1 MTWHLTALIAAL
13 LVDRFVGDP
22 DWLWSHV
29 PHPVVVMGKAIGA
42 LDGWLNRDG
51 DDARERRRNG
61 VIAICGLIAVSVLVG
76 LVLTRAFHALGLL
89 GWLLEVAV
97 VSVFLAQKSLA
108 DHVAAVAVGLR
119 SGGLEGG
126 RAAVA
131 MIVGRDPKTLDAA
144 GVTRATIESLAEN
157 AADGVVAPALW
168 YAVFGLPGLLACKMI
183 NTADSMIGNFS
194 ERHADFGRAAAK
206 IDDAMNWVP
215 ARVTAYLTALA
226 AWLLHGKT
234 AAKRSLDVA
243 ARDARLHRS
252 PNSGWGEASFA
263 GALNIALAGPRD
275 YGTHKANEAMI
286 NAAGRRDL
294 KPADID
300 AALALFWRLCGVMT
314 GLFVVLLL
322 L

>member
-1 MTWHLTALIAAL
+1 MTWHLTVLVAAL
-13 LVDRFVGDP
+13 VADRFVGDP
-22 DWLWSHV
+22 DWLWTRV
-29 PHPVVVMGKAIGA
+29 PHPVVLMGKAVDA
-42 LDGWLNRDG
+42 LDRWLNRDG
-51 DDARERRRNG
+51 DDQTERRRNG
-61 VIAICGLIAVSVLVG
+61 AFAISLLVAAAVLSGLL
-76 LVLTRAFHALGLL
+76 LTRLFHAMGVP
-89 GWLLEVAV
+89 GWLLEAAV
-97 VSVFLAQKSLA
+97 VAVFLAQKSLA
-108 DHVAAVAVGLR
+108 DHVAAVAAGLR
-119 SGGLEGG
+119 NGGLEGG

-131 MIVGRDPKTLDAA
+131 MIVGRDPKTLDEA
-144 GVTRATIESLAEN
+144 GVARAAIESLAEN

-168 YAVFGLPGLLACKMI
+168 YAVFGLPGLLACKAV

-194 ERHADFGRAAAK
+194 GRHRDFGRAAAK
-206 IDDAMNWVP
+206 LDDAMNWVP
-215 ARVTAYLTALA
+215 ARATAYLTALA
-226 AWLLHGKT
+226 AWLLQGKD
-234 AAKRSLDVA
+234 AARRSLDVT

-300 AALALFWRLCGVMT
+300 AALALFWRLCSVLT
-314 GLFVVLLL
+314 GGSVVLLL